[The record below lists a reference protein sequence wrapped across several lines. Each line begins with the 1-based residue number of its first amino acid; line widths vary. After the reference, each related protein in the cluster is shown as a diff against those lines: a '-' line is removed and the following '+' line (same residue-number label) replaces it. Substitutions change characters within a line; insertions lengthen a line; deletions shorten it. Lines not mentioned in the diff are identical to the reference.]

1 MSGHRT
7 DLRFMPD
14 TYAAEVENL
23 PLTSHAI
30 LWCTT
35 AFIIIAITWANIA
48 KLDEISRA
56 NGRVI
61 PSSQIQ
67 IVQNLEGGIL
77 TKVLVKAG
85 DNLGWKRTEA
95 NTCFEKS
102 GPCQLKDYAPAF
114 VQYGHD
120 VGQSIT
126 GGYVYRGKALK
137 ALIGRYVFADF
148 VSGRLWSAALPSK
161 AKPLS
166 QLVEIGQ
173 YTRLISSFGQAADG
187 TLYVLDFAKG
197 EVLSLD
203 GALRR

>member
-30 LWCTT
+30 LWGTT

-85 DNLGWKRTEA
+85 DKVG
-95 NTCFEKS
+95 KS
-102 GPCQLKDYAPAF
+102 QKLLLLD
-114 VQYGHD
+114 D
-120 VGQSIT
+120 T
-126 GGYVYRGKALK
+126 R
-137 ALIGRYVFADF
+137 FA
-148 VSGRLWSAALPSK
+148 
-161 AKPLS
+161 
-166 QLVEIGQ
+166 
-173 YTRLISSFGQAADG
+173 SSFREGKLTTHALEARIARLEAEIYKARQQIEEKKLQDLIARNNAADEARRNAPK
-187 TLYVLDFAKG
+187 TPKNISFNDPSAVAFRRQHNISD
-197 EVLSLD
+197 D
-203 GALRR
+203 IGAGC